1 MKPRDV
7 DVAVAAAEANTLRR
21 RRRPA
26 TDGHSCSEFLF
37 GLMLLITRLS
47 TGFLRGLLGRHTRY
61 ASHVHKTDFLPEARK
76 DITEK

>member
-1 MKPRDV
+1 MKPRDA

-47 TGFLRGLLGRHTRY
+47 TGFLPWTPRQTHPLRLTC
-61 ASHVHKTDFLPEARK
+61 P
-76 DITEK
+76 